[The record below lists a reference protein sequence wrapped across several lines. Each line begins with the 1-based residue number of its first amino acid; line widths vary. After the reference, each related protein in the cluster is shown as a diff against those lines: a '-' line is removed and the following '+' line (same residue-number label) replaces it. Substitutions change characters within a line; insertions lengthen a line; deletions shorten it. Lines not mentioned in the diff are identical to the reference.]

1 MRRIC
6 GFGLLA
12 LALVGISSF
21 AQDTAAPPAG
31 QRVFVAGHSFHLPI
45 VQPLG
50 QIAKSAGIKD
60 HVLVGT
66 QGIGG
71 STVTQHW
78 EKADAMNAAKKALRA
93 GKVDVLTLSPH
104 LKMPDEG
111 IDRFVELLLEHNPKG
126 RVTVQAS
133 WLPYSD
139 QLGKLLDYKDDDRDR
154 TDLVKLRKANELVF
168 GKLREQVKAL
178 NDRYAEKQKRA
189 VVLLVPTGDA
199 VLRLRE
205 RIAKGAVPGIAK
217 QSSLFSDA
225 MGHTNAPVG
234 VLNAYCHFA
243 VIYGRSP
250 VGLPVPASLTGLG
263 GDTAKANRV
272 LQECAWEAVTAE
284 PLSGVK

>member
-1 MRRIC
+1 MRLF
-6 GFGLLA
+6 GGLLILT
-12 LALVGISSF
+12 LASLGLS
-21 AQDTAAPPAG
+21 QDTATPPAG
-31 QRVFVAGHSFHLPI
+31 QRVFIAGHSFHMPI

-60 HVLVGT
+60 HVLAGT
-66 QGIGG
+66 QSIGG

-78 EKADAMNAAKKALRA
+78 EKPDAMNAAKKALRA

-104 LKMPDEG
+104 LKIPDEG
-111 IDRFVELLLEHNPKG
+111 IDHFVELLLEHNPKG

-139 QLGKLLDYKDDDRDR
+139 QLGALLGYKDDDRDQ
-154 TDLVKLRKANELVF
+154 TDLAKLRKATEFVL
-168 GKLREQVKAL
+168 GKLRADVKSI
-178 NDRYAEKQKRA
+178 NDRCAEKQKRA
-189 VVLLVPTGDA
+189 VVFVVPTGDA
-199 VLRLRE
+199 LLRLRE
-205 RIAKGAVPGIAK
+205 RIAKGTVPGITK

-250 VGLPVPASLTGLG
+250 VGLPAPASLTGLG
-263 GDTAKANRV
+263 DNTAKANRV
-272 LQECAWEAVTAE
+272 LQECAWEAVTKE
-284 PLSGVK
+284 PMSGVK